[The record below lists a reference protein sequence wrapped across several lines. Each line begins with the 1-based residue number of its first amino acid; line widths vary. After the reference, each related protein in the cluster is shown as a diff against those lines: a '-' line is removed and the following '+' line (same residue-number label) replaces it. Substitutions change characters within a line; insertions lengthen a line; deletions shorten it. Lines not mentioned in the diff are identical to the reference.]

1 MTLGDFAAEH
11 FAPAKICILPE
22 DLTIELAGSDLI
34 LYYKDKEK
42 NKAFLETIP
51 HDQELYH
58 FFVQKGAEYI
68 YLGGRYFNTI
78 DIANR
83 CIIEGHGWKPQLE
96 VTTLHVI

>member
-1 MTLGDFAAEH
+1 MTLGDFATEH
-11 FAPAKICILPE
+11 FAPTRIFILPE
-22 DLTIELAGSDLI
+22 DLTVEQAGADLV

-42 NKAFLETIP
+42 NKTFLETIP
-51 HDQELYH
+51 HDEGLYH
-58 FFVQKGAEYI
+58 IFVQKGAEYI

-96 VTTLHVI
+96 VTSPDVI